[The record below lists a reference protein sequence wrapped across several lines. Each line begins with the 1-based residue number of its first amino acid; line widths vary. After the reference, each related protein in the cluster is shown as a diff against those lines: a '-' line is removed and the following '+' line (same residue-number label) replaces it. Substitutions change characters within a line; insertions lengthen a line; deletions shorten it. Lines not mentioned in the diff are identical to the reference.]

1 MKKLGLLLVVGLMFL
16 LVACSNGDQK
26 IKNLQT
32 LIRRVKIQMKL

>member
-16 LVACSNGDQK
+16 LVACSNGGSED
-26 IKNLQT
+26 KNLQT